1 MARMRLRK
9 LGHFGMVKSRPVYT
23 EASKVYLLGRPGYSY
38 LESRGLAGNLS
49 FVQELDLRVFEHD
62 KAVTDLRLG
71 LEMAGVRGWKSE
83 RELRQ
88 ERPWVR
94 VPDAIF
100 NLENL
105 SVALEFENTE
115 KGADR
120 YRGILLNHMERPA
133 AGHVLYV
140 LRTPDR
146 LKSLAQIL
154 ESLRT
159 RRLGLDL
166 GRISFALEQDILD
179 LKLEAPAVNLKRG
192 RIKIAELS
200 AQ

>member
-9 LGHFGMVKSRPVYT
+9 LGHFGMVKSRQVYT
-23 EASKVYLLGRPGYSY
+23 EASKVYLLGRPGYTY
-38 LESRGLAGNLS
+38 LVSRGLAGNLS
-49 FVQELDLRVFEHD
+49 FVQEIDLRVFEHD

-71 LEMAGVRGWKSE
+71 LEAGVRGWKSE
-83 RELRQ
+83 RELRH
-88 ERPWVR
+88 ERPWIR
-94 VPDAIF
+94 VPDAVF
-100 NLENL
+100 MLGNL

-120 YRGILLNHMERPA
+120 YRGILLNHLERPA

-140 LRTPDR
+140 LRTPER
-146 LKSLAQIL
+146 LKSLAQLL

-166 GRISFALEQDILD
+166 GRVSFALEKEILD
-179 LKLEAPAVNLKRG
+179 SKLEAPAVNLKRG

-200 AQ
+200 VH